1 MGKEKKVYDFNLNKV
16 NSKLVATLKKKKNES
31 TIADLIASTGLPK
44 HQVEQSIKHVAD
56 EYSGHLKVTES
67 GEILYYFP
75 AGMKSKLHG
84 IGPSIKKFMRK
95 FLSAIRKILI
105 VLFKVWIMVMLVGY
119 FILFLAILVAAVVA
133 LTVLSASGKGRS
145 RSRGKGGFG
154 GFYLVL
160 KLIELFIRVFF
171 WVNITK
177 SSKSARKKG
186 KPLYKSVFAYI
197 FGDEDPN
204 KNWETDEK
212 LQVISYIRKN
222 KGTMIIEELMIISG
236 KAHDEAQ
243 QLINRYL
250 LEFEGEPEVTDNGTI
265 VFFFPELLRTKTESL
280 GEGSSFP
287 VPEYKQLIPFSTN
300 TKKTNGGITFFN
312 SFNILF
318 STYFLISSF
327 LPIRADFRILYNL
340 IAELSWEFLHFNPET
355 FFLIGLGIVPISFSF
370 LFFLVPI
377 IRKIRLKKRNEKIKQ
392 ENLKKQ
398 IYSTVIKN
406 TDNMDNNKVDCLNET
421 DTPKKAVPFIENQLL
436 IYAGL
441 KNADVEARDDGSTYY
456 KFTELKREL
465 QDLIIYRKNV
475 DLSKYD
481 VGDTVFDSGE

>member
-1 MGKEKKVYDFNLNKV
+1 MGKEKKIYDFNLNKV
-16 NSKLVATLKKKKNES
+16 NSKMVAVLKKKKNES

-56 EYSGHLKVTES
+56 EYRGHLKVTES
-67 GEILYYFP
+67 GEILYHFP

-84 IGPSIKKFMRK
+84 FGPAFKRFMGN
-95 FLSAIRKILI
+95 FLSVMGKILP
-105 VLFKVWIMVMLVGY
+105 VLFKVCIMVMLVGY
-119 FILFLAILVAAVVA
+119 FVLFLAILIAAVVA

-171 WVNITK
+171 WVNLTK
-177 SSKSARKKG
+177 SSKSSRKKG
-186 KPLYKSVFAYI
+186 RPLYKSVFAYI

-222 KGTMIIEELMIISG
+222 KGTIIIEELMIITG
-236 KAHDEAQ
+236 KEFNEAQ
-243 QLINRYL
+243 QSINSYL
-250 LEFEGEPEVTDNGTI
+250 LEFEGEPEVTENGTI
-265 VFFFPELLRTKTESL
+265 LFFFPELLRTKTESL
-280 GEGSSFP
+280 EESSSFP
-287 VPEYKQLIPFSTN
+287 VPEYKQLIPFNTN
-300 TKKTNGGITFFN
+300 AKKTNAGLTFFN

-318 STYFLISSF
+318 SSYFLICSF
-327 LPIRADFRILYNL
+327 AYVSEEFNLLYITIFNL
-340 IAELSWEFLHFNPET
+340 IREFLYMNPYT

-377 IRKIRLKKRNEKIKQ
+377 IRKIGLKKRNEKIKQ
-392 ENLKKQ
+392 ENLRKQ
-398 IYSTVIKN
+398 IFSTVIRN

-421 DTPKKAVPFIENQLL
+421 DTPKKAHGFIEKQLVR
-436 IYAGL
+436 YAGH
-441 KNADVEARDDGSTYY
+441 KNADVEAKDDGSTYY
-456 KFTELKREL
+456 KFTELNREL
-465 QDLIIYRKNV
+465 QDLIIYTLHHNLLIHFYNESL
-475 DLSKYD
+475 DI
-481 VGDTVFDSGE
+481 FP